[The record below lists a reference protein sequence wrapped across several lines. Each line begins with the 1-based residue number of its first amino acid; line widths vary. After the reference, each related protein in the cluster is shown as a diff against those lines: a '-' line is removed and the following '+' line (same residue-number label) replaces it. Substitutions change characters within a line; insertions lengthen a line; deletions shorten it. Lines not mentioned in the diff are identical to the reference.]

1 MLLLSKDDIKK
12 VYSQA
17 DAIAD
22 TQRAFEL
29 FNAGKIDVP
38 LRTQIKTREGA
49 SGENVEGTFLCMPS
63 YCASEDASCVKVL
76 NTFPRNIGNGLATI
90 NAVVL
95 VMDTETG
102 LMQGILDGTYVT
114 QLRTAGAS
122 GAAIR
127 LLARKG
133 CGKGALIGTGGQAAA
148 QLEALLIAAE
158 PEEVHIFDLNPERA
172 QAFAE
177 RMSRELSGYGAKI
190 VAAPSSDAAV
200 DDADVIITVTPSTKP
215 VLDGDEVKTGA
226 TVCAVGSYQPH
237 MQEIPASLV
246 KRAAK
251 VYFDSKDA
259 VLAEAGDLI
268 IPLKSGDI
276 DGSTFVADLGD
287 VAAGRAVGRE
297 NDEEI
302 VLFETVG
309 IAAQDL
315 IVAQR
320 IFEKAREAGCGTVW
334 EL

>member
-76 NTFPRNIGNGLATI
+76 NTI

-133 CGKGALIGTGGQAAA
+133 CRKGALIGTGGQAAA

-200 DDADVIITVTPSTKP
+200 DEGDVIITVTPSTKP
-215 VLDGDEVKTGA
+215 VLDGDEVKAGA